1 MAGEILFLG
10 RYAMGEKKI
19 KGTIR
24 ENLEVF
30 YDNRLIWTDN
40 FFVEDMVKIVKH
52 PAGLDGANALA
63 TIIYISENASEYI
76 NDARKIINQFRNIR
90 IGITVINNI
99 LLCKFL
105 SPDQYILRKI
115 YGEIWAKFRKVFGN
129 YNAQLPRLWYV

>member
-1 MAGEILFLG
+1 
-10 RYAMGEKKI
+10 
-19 KGTIR
+19 
-24 ENLEVF
+24 
-30 YDNRLIWTDN
+30 
-40 FFVEDMVKIVKH
+40 MVKIVKH

-105 SPDQYILRKI
+105 SPDQYILRKT

-129 YNAQLPRLWYV
+129 YNAQLPRLWYVQLGL